1 MKNRMLLL
9 LRIIISLILLQT
21 LYFKFTASPESV
33 YIFSTLGM
41 EPYGRILSGVG
52 ELIASVLLLIP
63 STVILGAILAL
74 GIISGALVSHLTLLG
89 IVVMDDSG
97 LLFALALIVFLLSIG
112 ILILKKEELKELL
125 NQYIFKKGVK

>member
-1 MKNRMLLL
+1 MKDITLLI

-33 YIFSTLGM
+33 FIFSTLGL

-52 ELIASVLLLIP
+52 ELVASILLLIP
-63 STVILGAILAL
+63 STVILGAALSL

-89 IVVMDDSG
+89 IVVMDDGG
-97 LLFALALIVFLLSIG
+97 LLFILALVVFFLSIG
-112 ILILKKEELKELL
+112 ILILRKEELKELL
-125 NQYIFKKGVK
+125 NQYIKKGVK